1 MNIKMSLKGNTNFR
15 IEPSNSIIGKV
26 NIPGDKSISHRA
38 IILAA
43 IADGE
48 SRIKNFLQGEDTL
61 ATIRVFQKMGVNIKN
76 DGDIIIV
83 KGVGLHGLRAENP
96 TLDFGNSGTSVRL
109 LSGLLSA
116 QNFSSQL
123 IGDESLM
130 KRPMFRIINPLQKM
144 NAKINCTE
152 LGTLPIK
159 IEGGQKIEGIEYEL
173 PIFSAQLKS
182 CLLLA
187 GLYAEGTTKIIEN
200 MATRDHTERMLA
212 NFSHSVIKKGNQ
224 ISIKKAD
231 RLIGCE
237 IIVPGDFSSAA
248 YFIVAAILPP
258 NSNII
263 LENVGVNPT
272 RNAMIKIMKLMGADV
287 ELKNERLESG
297 EPVATIYAKTSKLI
311 GIDIPEELVPVAID
325 ELPIIL
331 VAAACAKGKTKLSG
345 AAELRVK
352 ESDRIQSML
361 DGFISLG
368 IKVKA
373 LEDGMIIEGGQY
385 NGGVINSNDDHRI
398 AMAFSVAGI
407 IAKAPIII
415 NSCKNVAT
423 SFPEFIDTAKHL
435 GINIDYV

>member
-1 MNIKMSLKGNTNFR
+1 MSLKANTNFR

-144 NAKINCTE
+144 NAKINCTD

-224 ISIKKAD
+224 ISIKKAN

-248 YFIVAAILPP
+248 YFIVAAILTP

-263 LENVGVNPT
+263 IENVGVNPT

-398 AMAFSVAGI
+398 AMAFSIAGI

-423 SFPEFIDTAKHL
+423 SFPEFVDTAKHL
-435 GINIDYV
+435 GVNIDYV

>member
-1 MNIKMSLKGNTNFR
+1 MSLKGNTNFR
-15 IEPSNSIIGKV
+15 IEPSNSIVGKV

-83 KGVGLHGLRAENP
+83 KGVGLYGLRAENP

-144 NAKINCTE
+144 NAKINCTD

-248 YFIVAAILPP
+248 YFIVAAILTP

-297 EPVATIYAKTSKLI
+297 EPVATIYAKTSKLT

-331 VAAACAKGKTKLSG
+331 VAAACAKGKTRLSG

-398 AMAFSVAGI
+398 AMAFSIAGI

-435 GINIDYV
+435 GMNIDYV

>member
-1 MNIKMSLKGNTNFR
+1 MSLKGNTNFR

-144 NAKINCTE
+144 NAKINCTD

-248 YFIVAAILPP
+248 YFIVAAILTP

-331 VAAACAKGKTKLSG
+331 VAAACAKGQTKLSG

-398 AMAFSVAGI
+398 AMAFSIAGI

-435 GINIDYV
+435 GMNIDYV

>member
-144 NAKINCTE
+144 NAKINCTD

-200 MATRDHTERMLA
+200 TATRDHTERMLA

-248 YFIVAAILPP
+248 YFIVAAILTP

-398 AMAFSVAGI
+398 AMAFSIAGI

-423 SFPEFIDTAKHL
+423 SFPEFVDTAKHL
-435 GINIDYV
+435 GMNIDYV

>member
-144 NAKINCTE
+144 NAKINCTD

-200 MATRDHTERMLA
+200 TATRDHTERMLA

-224 ISIKKAD
+224 ISIKKAN

-248 YFIVAAILPP
+248 YFIVAAILTP

-398 AMAFSVAGI
+398 AMAFSIAGI

-423 SFPEFIDTAKHL
+423 SFPEFVDTAKHL
-435 GINIDYV
+435 GMNIDYV

>member
-1 MNIKMSLKGNTNFR
+1 MSLKGNTNFR
-15 IEPSNSIIGKV
+15 IEPSNSIIGKA

-83 KGVGLHGLRAENP
+83 KGVGLYGLRAENP

-130 KRPMFRIINPLQKM
+130 KRPMSRIINPLQKM
-144 NAKINCTE
+144 NAKINCTD

-248 YFIVAAILPP
+248 YFIVAAILAP

-297 EPVATIYAKTSKLI
+297 EPVATIYAKTSKLT
-311 GIDIPEELVPVAID
+311 GIDIPKELVPVAID

-361 DGFISLG
+361 DGFINLG

-398 AMAFSVAGI
+398 AMAFSIAGI

-435 GINIDYV
+435 GMNIDYV

>member
-15 IEPSNSIIGKV
+15 IEPSNSIIGKA

-130 KRPMFRIINPLQKM
+130 KRPMSRIINPLQKM
-144 NAKINCTE
+144 NAKINCTD

-248 YFIVAAILPP
+248 YFIVAAILTP

-398 AMAFSVAGI
+398 AMAFSIAGI

-423 SFPEFIDTAKHL
+423 SFPEFVDTAKHL
-435 GINIDYV
+435 GMNIDYV

>member
-1 MNIKMSLKGNTNFR
+1 MSLKANTNFR

-76 DGDIIIV
+76 DGDIITV

-144 NAKINCTE
+144 NAKINCTD

-248 YFIVAAILPP
+248 YFIVAAILTP

-385 NGGVINSNDDHRI
+385 SGGVINSNDDHRI
-398 AMAFSVAGI
+398 AMAFSIAGI

-423 SFPEFIDTAKHL
+423 SFPEFVDTAKHL
-435 GINIDYV
+435 GMNIDYV